1 MQTSFYLVFNHK
13 GRKNKSGKN
22 SVALCL
28 YRSGCPRVYISTGV
42 KIFANEWDARRQQ
55 IKASAPNSS
64 ELNRYLLDMI
74 HRAKSYELTRL
85 NASGACPL
93 DEVAQAMRNRQ
104 KIGDFV
110 AYIETDLLPRK
121 RRTVSVGMAEQYRQ
135 LADKLRAFR
144 NSVPFDA
151 ITPRFV
157 SSFYT
162 YLLGVVSRNTAAR
175 YMAILSASVND
186 ATARGLVSGQPFIG
200 FHAKREKREQPY
212 LLPDEVAR
220 LERATVQ
227 NGREREALDVFLMG
241 CYTGL
246 RCSDILTLCP
256 SELSMID
263 GVTWI
268 KKSTKKTGQIVH
280 IPISLLYGGKAM
292 KILHRYTVAPDR
304 PYFSQTHAA
313 INTTIATI
321 AERVG
326 IVKRV
331 SMHVGRRTFATLT
344 QSVGV
349 PNNVVQH
356 ILGHSSVTTTELYA
370 TTLTQQIETA
380 TRKAFA

>member
-1 MQTSFYLVFNHK
+1 MVTSFYLVFNHK

-42 KIFANEWDARRQQ
+42 KIHATEWDARRQQ
-55 IKASAPNSS
+55 VKTTAPNSG
-64 ELNRYLLDMI
+64 ELNRYFAGII
-74 HRAKSYELTRL
+74 HRAKAYELSRL
-85 NASGACPL
+85 NASGACSL
-93 DEVAQAMRNRQ
+93 DEIAQAMRKGQ
-104 KIGDFV
+104 QIGDFIDYV
-110 AYIETDLLPRK
+110 NTDLLPRK
-121 RRTVSVGMAEQYRQ
+121 RRTVSAGMAEQYKQ

-144 NSVPFDA
+144 PSIPFDA

-157 SSFYT
+157 SAFYT

-175 YMAILSASVND
+175 YMAILSAAVND
-186 ATARGLVSGQPFIG
+186 ATASGFVSGQPFVG

-212 LLPDEVAR
+212 LLADEVAR
-220 LERATVQ
+220 LERASTRTE
-227 NGREREALDVFLMG
+227 RERETLDVFLLG
-241 CYTGL
+241 CYSGL

-256 SELSMID
+256 SELHTIE

-268 KKSTKKTGQIVH
+268 KKRTRKTGQVVN
-280 IPISLLYGGKAM
+280 IPISLLFGGKALQ
-292 KILHRYTVAPDR
+292 ILERYATAPDI
-304 PYFSQTHAA
+304 PYFCVLHSTANV
-313 INTTIATI
+313 IIASI

-326 IVKRV
+326 ITKRV

-370 TTLTQQIETA
+370 TTLTQQIESA
-380 TRKAFA
+380 TRRAFA